1 MEMMVTNK
9 PADRQAV
16 ISSILVDN
24 PNSLYS
30 LREFADIFSVAKSTL
45 SEDIT
50 KLKSLFKENDLGEI
64 KTVAGAKGGI
74 KYLPVLPTEKE
85 KFILTKLEKRLSDPK
100 RILPGGFIYLSDL
113 IYSPSAAWDT
123 ARIFA
128 TYFKEKNP
136 DYIVTIETKGIPLAL
151 MVAKAFSVPLVTI
164 RRNHKVTE
172 GSVVSINYLSGSSNK
187 IQTMSLARRALP
199 ENSKV
204 LIIDDFMKAGGTVR
218 GIFDLIKEFN
228 SKVVG
233 TGVLVETDSPRDKL
247 VEEYLSLFKLL
258 KINVKENKIKIK
270 PNTDLT

>member
-1 MEMMVTNK
+1 MMANNK

-30 LREFADIFSVAKSTL
+30 LSEFADIFSVAKSTL

-50 KLKSLFKENDLGEI
+50 KLKSIFKENDLGEI

-74 KYLPVLPTEKE
+74 KYLPVLSPEKE
-85 KFILTKLEKRLSDPK
+85 KIILTKLEKQLSDPE

-113 IYSPSAAWDT
+113 IYSPVTAWDT
-123 ARIFA
+123 ARIFT

-218 GIFDLIKEFN
+218 GIFDLMKEFN

-258 KINVKENKIKIK
+258 KINVKENKIEIK
-270 PNTDLT
+270 PNMDLT

>member
-1 MEMMVTNK
+1 MSNNK

-16 ISSILVDN
+16 ISSILIDN
-24 PNSLYS
+24 PNFLYP
-30 LREFADIFSVAKSTL
+30 LREFADVFSVARSTL
-45 SEDIT
+45 SEDIA
-50 KLKSLFKENDLGEI
+50 KLKQLFKENDLGEI

-74 KYLPVLPTEKE
+74 KYLPVLSLKKE
-85 KFILTKLEKRLSDPK
+85 KVILKKLEELLSDSE
-100 RILPGGFIYLSDL
+100 RILPGGFIYLSDI
-113 IYSPSAAWDT
+113 IYSPRTAWDI

-172 GSVVSINYLSGSSNK
+172 GSVVSINYISGSSNK

-204 LIIDDFMKAGGTVR
+204 LIIDDFMKAGGTVK
-218 GIFDLIKEFN
+218 GIFDLMKEFK
-228 SKVVG
+228 SDVVG
-233 TGVLVETDSPRDKL
+233 TGVLVETDSPQGKL
-247 VEEYLSLFKLL
+247 VDEYLSLFKLL
-258 KINVKENKIKIK
+258 KVNEEENKIEIK
-270 PNTDLT
+270 PNMNLT